1 MAHTKESL
9 KGTINTEWMIPAEI
23 VKNHLT
29 KHFLLY
35 WSTSYFRNQIS
46 DVGYISKDGYT
57 FRVVFHTLGMDC
69 YNDPLA
75 QVALSFRVPNPDLN
89 IHPVVLVSCTP
100 HNKGRK

>member
-9 KGTINTEWMIPAEI
+9 KGTINTEWMIPTEI

-35 WSTSYFRNQIS
+35 WSTSYFKRQLKE
-46 DVGYISKDGYT
+46 DGTLTKDGTT
-57 FRVVFHTLGMDC
+57 FKVWFVKWDLACF
-69 YNDPLA
+69 NDPLA